1 MRKAFILLPL
11 LAIALFAS
19 CNKSIN
25 RVPTDTSASKIL
37 VKGTRSTGTTYYVDP
52 AGNDSNDGQSTTT
65 AWQSISKVNSQTFL
79 PGDQILFKAGG
90 TWAGN
95 LVFLGSGTSGAPII
109 VDMYGTGNK
118 PIINGGGLVNGSITL
133 LLNNQSF
140 WEINNLEITN
150 TITSGLHYAVTGIKA
165 NNSGTT
171 AASHI
176 YVKNCY
182 VHDVN
187 STGVGN
193 SNYNKGTGGI
203 IFTGLIND
211 VLVQNCHVANCQI
224 EGIRT
229 SSSTQASN
237 VVFDGNLIEN
247 IYGDGIVLNSV
258 TGNSKIINNIIRNAC
273 ISNLANYAGAWTYN
287 SYQTI
292 IAHNEISGIVGGNI
306 DGQPF
311 DADINTNGDI
321 FEYNYSHDNK
331 RGFMLFMPS
340 ATNIIVRYNL
350 SVNDVDPAGTSAKM
364 INYTSNNS
372 TNKIYNNTFY
382 FTGTI
387 PLFFEYTN
395 TTSTFA
401 FNATFNNNIVAGGTV
416 TQFSARPI
424 TASTAT
430 FQNNCFYPSSITSS
444 NGPAGVVSNN
454 IYSNPQFVSAT
465 SGASTNFKLLATS
478 PCLNTGLVMAANG
491 GVDFYGT
498 PLPAGT
504 PDMGFYQHTSTG
516 TTSILN
522 ATADAYVRDGSY
534 ATTNFGTLAY
544 TVVKADAVGYAR
556 KAYEKF
562 DLSSVP
568 ASSVQAATLSLYV
581 NSINTAPTR
590 TISVYTTQTEN
601 WSETSINWNN
611 APTDT
616 TYVGQIMIT
625 GTGTYMLD
633 VSSAINAQLAK
644 SDHTVSFLLQNN
656 GANSSTNDIT
666 MNSREASSNQPTLR
680 VTY

>member
-1 MRKAFILLPL
+1 MRKAFILLPI
-11 LAIALFAS
+11 LAMALFAS

-25 RVPTDTSASKIL
+25 RVPTDTGASKTP
-37 VKGTRSTGTTYYVDP
+37 VKGTHSTGTTYYVDP
-52 AGNDSNDGQSTTT
+52 AGNDSNDGQSTAT
-65 AWQSISKVNSQTFL
+65 AWQSISKVNAQTFL

-90 TWAGN
+90 SWSGN
-95 LVFLGSGTSGAPII
+95 IVFLGSGTSDAPIV
-109 VDMYGTGNK
+109 VDLYGTGNK

-165 NNSGTT
+165 NNSGTA

-247 IYGDGIVLNSV
+247 VYGDGIVLNGV
-258 TGNSKIINNIIRNAC
+258 TGNSKIINNTIRNTC
-273 ISNLANYAGAWTYN
+273 MSNLANYAGAWTYN
-287 SYQTI
+287 SYQTL

-372 TNKIYNNTFY
+372 TNKIYNNTFF
-382 FTGTI
+382 FTGSI

-395 TTSTFA
+395 TSSPFA

-416 TQFSARPI
+416 TQFSAQPI

-454 IYSNPQFVSAT
+454 IYANPQFVNAT
-465 SGASTNFKLLATS
+465 SGASTNFNLLATS
-478 PCLNTGLVMAANG
+478 PCLNTGLVMTGNG
-491 GVDFYGT
+491 GIDFYGT
-498 PLPAGT
+498 ALPAGA
-504 PDMGFYQHTSTG
+504 PDIGFYQHISTG
-516 TTSILN
+516 TTSTLN
-522 ATADAYVRDGSY
+522 ATADSYIRDGSY
-534 ATTNFGTLAY
+534 ATTNYGTLAY
-544 TVVKADAVGYAR
+544 TVVKSDAVGYAR

-562 DLSSVP
+562 DFSSVP
-568 ASSVQAATLSLYV
+568 ATSVQVATLSLYV
-581 NSINTAPTR
+581 NGVNTAPTR

-601 WSETSINWNN
+601 WGETSINWNN

-616 TYVGQIMIT
+616 TYVGQIVVT
-625 GTGTYMLD
+625 GVGTYALD
-633 VSSAINAQLAK
+633 VKNAINTQLAK
-644 SDHTVSFLLQNN
+644 SDHIVSFLLQNN

-666 MNSREASSNQPTLR
+666 LNSREATSNQPTLT